1 MNKFEEKFFKKY
13 IPEDQNVKWIIHI
26 HWIDIIWKIFLWLTS
41 WALIP
46 SFLYYY
52 SERIRDF
59 IPFYFLEILLIIIYI
74 KIIYDIFDWY
84 NDVWIITKQWI
95 TELERSLFKVKTNSV
110 SFNSIEWLEV
120 EQDWIIDKILKK
132 WNLYIHKIWEESF
145 KLLNCTNPQ
154 TAVNTIEEINN
165 EVEIEEN
172 DIEDDKFDTI
182 MDALWWVVENYLDKK
197 TQKTEKQQMLEG
209 AILKIQEKKWTIDL
223 R

>member
-197 TQKTEKQQMLEG
+197 TQKTEKQEILEG
-209 AILKIQEKKWTIDL
+209 AISKIQEKKWTIDL